1 MKKRLVGILIF
12 VGGMVLLQQMAVLLG
27 EYQPTFRA
35 QKELIINRD
44 MDPSIFFYTESEEAL
59 KAEKQVR
66 SKMEQ
71 LP

>member
-27 EYQPTFRA
+27 EHQPTFRA

-44 MDPSIFFYTESEEAL
+44 MDPAIFFYTESEEAL